1 MSKKSFISVTVL
13 LFIFLVQ
20 NTLSQIFND
29 DIKNILMLQDSRT
42 PGKDKI
48 LLNYLY
54 SNDAEVILKTLIALA
69 NIQDTTTVN
78 AIGNLINHNNN
89 LIRKQTAFTLGQIN
103 CFESKSILE
112 EALLKENDILV
123 KSEIVNSL
131 GKVGDDNSLELITK
145 MNIQNDELNSTIAL
159 SIARFAIRNIKSEE
173 AINTLKKILRTDFS
187 NKAESNVAYAFYR
200 MRDGKLLS
208 NAEKDLEILIKS
220 DNPLSRMWVYPALSY
235 IGKSEYLSII
245 YNNYEFEKNW
255 KVKVNIINS
264 LINYVMKNNSV
275 ISAGMVKLLTEAI
288 NDVNVN
294 VRITALRQIGEIF
307 SQLNEKNLIAEK
319 ILPEI
324 EKYFLNKKAI
334 NYYETGEALISYSK
348 IKKDNA
354 KDFLLNYLSTTENYP
369 LKSYIIKAFKY
380 ISDYK
385 IHKQIK
391 EKISQEVNKYIE
403 EKGMVFSDFMQDK
416 VLAEIY
422 LSYIELLSSMVE
434 KIEETDYNEFR
445 LIFSEFLNSK
455 DPRIVELCLNSLKN
469 EKFYKYSGETSMVLL
484 YDYNNLIYPR
494 DKEVMKLYIEEF
506 GNLKIEGAIEILKT
520 NLNSPDFEIAKLSA
534 ESLKKITGEDYTFS
548 ASIKTFYDWKYID
561 ELSSKRYAEIETTK
575 GTIKIELFLE
585 DTPFT
590 VANFIRLAESG
601 YYNGTTFHRVVPNF
615 VIQGGDPSGTGWGG
629 PEYTIRT
636 EIFNCNF
643 ETGTIGMA
651 SSGKDTEGSQFFI
664 MHSPHYHLDGR
675 YTLFGK
681 VIDGMEVVDNI
692 YIDDCILKITFSV
705 N

>member
-1 MSKKSFISVTVL
+1 MRKKSFIPVVIL
-13 LFIFLVQ
+13 FFIFFMQ
-20 NTLSQIFND
+20 NTFSQIFND
-29 DIKNILMLQDSRT
+29 DIENILMLQDSRT
-42 PGKDKI
+42 LGKDKL

-54 SNDAEVILKTLIALA
+54 STDEEVILKALIALA
-69 NIQDTTTVN
+69 NIQDTTTIN
-78 AIGNLINHNNN
+78 PIGNLINHNNN

-112 EALLKENDILV
+112 EALLKENNILV
-123 KSEIVNSL
+123 KSEIINSL
-131 GKVGDDNSLELITK
+131 GKIGDNNSLVLITK
-145 MNIQNDELNSTIAL
+145 MNTQNDELNSAIAL

-173 AINTLKKILRTDFS
+173 AINTLKKILKTDFS
-187 NKAESNVAYAFYR
+187 NKTESNVAYAFYR

-208 NAEKDLEILIKS
+208 YAEKDLQILIKS

-264 LINYVMKNNSV
+264 LINYVIKNNSV
-275 ISAGMVKLLTEAI
+275 ISDEMVKLLTEAI
-288 NDVNVN
+288 NDDNVN

-307 SQLNEKNLIAEK
+307 SQLNEKNSITEK
-319 ILPEI
+319 ILMEL
-324 EKYFLNKKAI
+324 EKFFFNHKAI
-334 NYYETGEALISYSK
+334 NYYEIGEALISYSK
-348 IKKDNA
+348 IKKDNT
-354 KDFLLNYLSTTENYP
+354 KDFLLNYLSATDNYP
-369 LKSYIIKAFKY
+369 LKPYIIQAFKY
-380 ISDYK
+380 VSDYK

-416 VLAEIY
+416 VLVEIY
-422 LSYIELLSSMVE
+422 LSYIELLSYMVE
-434 KIEETDYNEFR
+434 KIDEEDYNEFR

-484 YDYNNLIYPR
+484 YDYKNLIYPK

-506 GNLKIEGAIEILKT
+506 GNLKIEGAIDILKT
-520 NLNSPDFEIAKLSA
+520 NLNLPDFEIAKLSS
-534 ESLKKITGEDYTFS
+534 ESLKKITGENYIFS
-548 ASIKTFYDWKYID
+548 AVIKTFYDWKYID

-575 GTIKIELFLE
+575 GTIKIELYLE
-585 DTPFT
+585 NTPLT

-643 ETGTIGMA
+643 ETGAIGMA

-664 MHSPHYHLDGR
+664 MHSPHYHLDGK

-692 YIDDCILKITFSV
+692 YMDDCILKITFFA